1 MLTWRHNISIHTIAH
16 HSGGKDE
23 VQLRTISHL
32 PLWCQ
37 SRQFVPVRSSGSM
50 ALWAGTQHAT
60 QTRQAR
66 QHGMASGGRG
76 CECCA
81 PPQSVQE

>member
-37 SRQFVPVRSSGSM
+37 SRQFVPVRLFRFHG
-50 ALWAGTQHAT
+50 ALGRHAARNADKAGTTAWN
-60 QTRQAR
+60 
-66 QHGMASGGRG
+66 GKWW
-76 CECCA
+76 
-81 PPQSVQE
+81 PWL